1 MIIPGAWRRRMTLLV
16 LTLGMVG
23 GAVGTAQASDW
34 PGKVSL
40 EDAARAFDDA
50 ALRVDTS
57 PAVEMARWTRPIL
70 LAVADHSGMSAYAS
84 EVETSVRFIASVAG
98 VSVTRVAWGDAR
110 ANFLVRP
117 SSGES
122 NGKSACRSAVDW
134 TDLGHMV
141 RADVYVNVS
150 NPGRVTRCINHEVM
164 HGFGF
169 RGHAHSSFSVLSYKY
184 ASQAQLTDTDRLMLE
199 TLYDPRLKPGTK
211 VAAVA
216 PVACGILAEKVRASA
231 EETAALCTDRGT
243 APRRG
248 LVAFA
253 GSRPTEQVAHPP
265 SLQPGYREGGM

>member
-1 MIIPGAWRRRMTLLV
+1 MITTGAWRRRTTLLFF
-16 LTLGMVG
+16 TLGMVG

-57 PAVEMARWTRPIL
+57 PAIELARWTRPIF
-70 LAVADHSGMSAYAS
+70 LAVANDMNEHAS
-84 EVETSVRFIASVAG
+84 EVETSARFMASIAK
-98 VSVTRVAWGDAR
+98 VSVTRVPWGDSR
-110 ANFLVRP
+110 ANFLVRA
-117 SSGES
+117 STSQTS
-122 NGKSACRSAVDW
+122 GKSPCRSTVDW

-141 RADVYVNVS
+141 RAEIFVNLS
-150 NPGRVTRCINHEVM
+150 NPGRVTRCINHETM

-169 RGHAHSSFSVLSYKY
+169 RGHAHGSFSVLSYKY
-184 ASQAQLTDTDRLMLE
+184 AAQAQLTDADRLMLE

-211 VAAVA
+211 VAAA
-216 PVACGILAEKVRASA
+216 SPVACNILAEKVRASA
-231 EETAALCTDRGT
+231 NETAALCAGRGT

-253 GSRPTEQVAHPP
+253 GSRPTEEASHPP
-265 SLQPGYREGGM
+265 SLQPGYRDGGM

>member
-1 MIIPGAWRRRMTLLV
+1 MIISGAWRRRMTLLI
-16 LTLGMVG
+16 LTFGMVG
-23 GAVGTAQASDW
+23 GSVGAAQASDW

-50 ALRVDTS
+50 ALRVDTA
-57 PAVEMARWTRPIL
+57 PAVELARWTRPIF
-70 LAVADHSGMSAYAS
+70 LAVADDSGMSSYAA
-84 EVETSVRFIASVAG
+84 EVEASVRFMASVAR
-98 VSVTRVAWGDAR
+98 VSVTRVAWGDSR

-117 SSGES
+117 STVQSS
-122 NGKSACRSAVDW
+122 GKSPCRSAVDW

-141 RADVYVNVS
+141 RAEIYVNLS
-150 NPGRVTRCINHEVM
+150 NPGRVTRCINHEVL

-169 RGHAHSSFSVLSYKY
+169 RGHPHASFSVLSYKY
-184 ASQAQLTDTDRLMLE
+184 AAQAQLTDTDRLMLE

-211 VAAVA
+211 VSAAS

-231 EETAALCTDRGT
+231 EETAALCTGRGT

-253 GSRPTEQVAHPP
+253 GSRPTEQAAHPP